1 MGETGQD
8 ARGHAE
14 GGTWVSMRDAATAL
28 DVSVDTVRRRIHRG
42 ELESRRETIASG
54 FRWVVR
60 VDPAKTEATESSLRD
75 GTDNRGVELLADSP
89 DIVAALLRELETR
102 NREIEARNQEIAAL
116 HASLAALTTAVD
128 RLTSP
133 AMIAGVAREAL
144 ESPVSD
150 RATDQGDGDGDEPR
164 VAQRGAWARLRR
176 WWSGA

>member
-60 VDPAKTEATESSLRD
+60 VDSPKTEATESPVSDRN
-75 GTDNRGVELLADSP
+75 DNRGVQRPADSP

-102 NREIEARNQEIAAL
+102 NREIEARNREIAAL

-133 AMIAGVAREAL
+133 ALIAGVADEAIGSP
-144 ESPVSD
+144 ESDHTSD
-150 RATDQGDGDGDEPR
+150 RDVRDGAEPR
-164 VAQRGAWARLRR
+164 VAPRGVWARLRR
-176 WWSGA
+176 WWGGA